1 MKHYLSAVLGFAIW
15 GTFALVL
22 KPLSA
27 YAALDIL
34 IHRVIF
40 ATMSIVLVCFI
51 FRRKQT
57 FASIHYLKTMSR
69 EERAKLM
76 VNILFSAV
84 MLGFNWFSFIYV
96 MNAVSVNAT
105 SLAYLICPILT
116 TVLASLFLRERLNT
130 GQWLAVL
137 LSLISCI
144 ILAYGHFMDL
154 IYSMVIALSYAIY
167 LVLQKNRF
175 RMDKFFTLT
184 IHIVVSTILLLPIL
198 TVIDTTTAPKTITF
212 YSLVAIIAVGY
223 TIIPLFLNI
232 FALKGLD
239 SSIVGTLLYLNPII
253 SFLLAVFYYKE
264 PINTAQIVGFG
275 MIFMAVVIFN
285 IAYLYGR
292 KRTAS
297 GRDQAL
303 LSTTSVAGRIEDR

>member
-40 ATMSIVLVCFI
+40 ATISIVLVCFI

-57 FASIHYLKTMSR
+57 FASIHYLKTISR

-198 TVIDTTTAPKTITF
+198 TVIDTTVPKTITF
-212 YSLVAIIAVGY
+212 YSLVAVIAVGY

-264 PINTAQIVGFG
+264 PINTVQIVGFG

-292 KRTAS
+292 KRNTS

-303 LSTTSVAGRIEDR
+303 LSATSAAERIGDR

>member
-40 ATMSIVLVCFI
+40 AAIAIILVCFT

-57 FASIHYLKTMSR
+57 FASIHYLKTTSKK
-69 EERAKLM
+69 ERMKLT

-84 MLGFNWFSFIYV
+84 MLGLNWFLFIYV

-105 SLAYLICPILT
+105 SLAYLICPVLT
-116 TVLASLFLRERLNT
+116 TVLASLFLHEKLNN
-130 GQWLAVL
+130 GQWFAVL

-154 IYSMVIALSYAIY
+154 VYSMVIALSYAIY
-167 LVLQKNRF
+167 LVLQKNTF
-175 RMDKFFTLT
+175 KMDKFFTLT

-198 TVIDTTTAPKTITF
+198 TIIDITVPKTIAF
-212 YSLVAIIAVGY
+212 YSFVAIIAVVY

-253 SFLLAVFYYKE
+253 SFLLAVLYYKE
-264 PINTAQIVGFG
+264 PINTVQIIAFA

-285 IAYLYGR
+285 IAYLYR
-292 KRTAS
+292 RRRNTVLKY
-297 GRDQAL
+297 
-303 LSTTSVAGRIEDR
+303 IENKL

>member
-1 MKHYLSAVLGFAIW
+1 MKHYLSAVLGFTIW

-27 YAALDIL
+27 YAALDVL

-40 ATMSIVLVCFI
+40 ATISIILVCLI

-57 FASIHYLKTMSR
+57 FASIHYLKTISK
-69 EERAKLM
+69 EERVKLI

-84 MLGFNWFSFIYV
+84 MLGFNWFSFMYV

-116 TVLASLFLRERLNT
+116 TVLASLFLHEKLNM
-130 GQWLAVL
+130 GQWSAVL

-154 IYSMVIALSYAIY
+154 IYSIVIALSYAIY
-167 LVLQKNRF
+167 LVLQKNTF
-175 RMDKFFTLT
+175 QMDKFFTLT
-184 IHIVVSTILLLPIL
+184 IHIIVSTILLLPTL
-198 TVIDTTTAPKTITF
+198 AVIDTTVPKTIAF
-212 YSLVAIIAVGY
+212 YGFVAIIAVGY

-253 SFLLAVFYYKE
+253 SFLLAVLYYKE
-264 PINTAQIVGFG
+264 PINTVQIVGFG

-292 KRTAS
+292 KKNISR
-297 GRDQAL
+297 RHQAL
-303 LSTTSVAGRIEDR
+303 LSATSTAERIDDR

>member
-40 ATMSIVLVCFI
+40 AAISIAFVCFM

-57 FASIHYLKTMSR
+57 FASIHYVKTISPK
-69 EERAKLM
+69 ERVKLLINM
-76 VNILFSAV
+76 FFSAI
-84 MLGFNWFSFIYV
+84 MLGLNWFSFIYV

-116 TVLASLFLRERLNT
+116 TVLASLFLREKLNI
-130 GQWLAVL
+130 GQWFAVL
-137 LSLISCI
+137 LSLISCL

-167 LVLQKNRF
+167 LVLQKNTF
-175 RMDKFFTLT
+175 QMDKFFTLT
-184 IHIVVSTILLLPIL
+184 IHIVVSTFLLLPIL
-198 TVIDTTTAPKTITF
+198 TVIDTTVPKTMTF
-212 YSLVAIIAVGY
+212 YGLVAIIAVGY

-253 SFLLAVFYYKE
+253 SFLLAILYYKE
-264 PINTAQIVGFG
+264 PINTVQLIAFG
-275 MIFMAVVIFN
+275 MIFTAVVIFN

-292 KRTAS
+292 KRNM
-297 GRDQAL
+297 AL
-303 LSTTSVAGRIEDR
+303 K

>member
-40 ATMSIVLVCFI
+40 AAVSIAFVCFM

-57 FASIHYLKTMSR
+57 FASIHYVKTISPK
-69 EERAKLM
+69 ERVKLLINM
-76 VNILFSAV
+76 FFSAI
-84 MLGFNWFSFIYV
+84 MLGLNWFSFIYV

-116 TVLASLFLRERLNT
+116 TVLASLFLREKLNI
-130 GQWLAVL
+130 GQWFAVL
-137 LSLISCI
+137 LSLISCL

-154 IYSMVIALSYAIY
+154 IYSIVIALSYAIY
-167 LVLQKNRF
+167 LVLQKNTF
-175 RMDKFFTLT
+175 QMDKFFTLT
-184 IHIVVSTILLLPIL
+184 IHIVVSTFLLLPIL
-198 TVIDTTTAPKTITF
+198 TVIDTTVPKTMTF
-212 YSLVAIIAVGY
+212 YGLVAIIAVGY

-253 SFLLAVFYYKE
+253 SFLLAILYYKE
-264 PINTAQIVGFG
+264 PINTVQLIAFG
-275 MIFMAVVIFN
+275 MIFTAVVIFN

-292 KRTAS
+292 KRNM
-297 GRDQAL
+297 AL
-303 LSTTSVAGRIEDR
+303 K

>member
-1 MKHYLSAVLGFAIW
+1 MKYYLSAISGFAIW

-40 ATMSIVLVCFI
+40 AAVSILLACFI

-57 FASIHYLKTMSR
+57 LASIHYLKTITKT
-69 EERAKLM
+69 ERTRLT
-76 VNILFSAV
+76 VNILLSAV
-84 MLGFNWFSFIYV
+84 VLGLNWFLFIYV

-116 TVLASLFLRERLNT
+116 TVLASLFLHEKLNK
-130 GQWLAVL
+130 GQWFAVL
-137 LSLISCI
+137 LSLTSCI

-154 IYSMVIALSYAIY
+154 VYSMVIALSYAIY
-167 LVLQKNRF
+167 LVLQKNTF
-175 RMDKFFTLT
+175 QLDKFFTLT

-198 TVIDTTTAPKTITF
+198 TVVDATVPKTVTF
-212 YSLVAIIAVGY
+212 YGFITIIAVGY

-253 SFLLAVFYYKE
+253 SFLLAVLYYKE
-264 PINTAQIVGFG
+264 PINAAQVIGFG
-275 MIFMAVVIFN
+275 MIFIAVIIFN
-285 IAYLYGR
+285 VAYLYGR
-292 KRTAS
+292 KRNP
-297 GRDQAL
+297 AL
-303 LSTTSVAGRIEDR
+303 TYAEQEVDG

>member
-1 MKHYLSAVLGFAIW
+1 MKYYLSAVLGFAIW

-40 ATMSIVLVCFI
+40 ASISIVLACFI

-57 FASIHYLKTMSR
+57 FASIHYLRTTSR
-69 EERAKLM
+69 EERMKLT

-84 MLGFNWFSFIYV
+84 MLALNWFLFIYV
-96 MNAVSVNAT
+96 MNTVSVNAT
-105 SLAYLICPILT
+105 SLAYLICPILA
-116 TVLASLFLRERLNT
+116 TVLASLFLHEKLNK
-130 GQWLAVL
+130 GQWFAVL

-144 ILAYGHFMDL
+144 ILAYGHFIDL
-154 IYSMVIALSYAIY
+154 VYSMVIAVSYAIY
-167 LVLQKNRF
+167 LVLQKNTF
-175 RMDKFFTLT
+175 TMDKFFTLT
-184 IHIVVSTILLLPIL
+184 LHIVVSTILLLPIL
-198 TVIDTTTAPKTITF
+198 TVIDTTVPKTITF

-239 SSIVGTLLYLNPII
+239 SSVVGTLLYLNPII
-253 SFLLAVFYYKE
+253 SFLLAVLYYKE
-264 PINTAQIVGFG
+264 PINTVQIIAFG
-275 MIFMAVVIFN
+275 MIFTAVVIFN
-285 IAYLYGR
+285 VAYLYGR
-292 KRTAS
+292 KRK
-297 GRDQAL
+297 L
-303 LSTTSVAGRIEDR
+303 LYRLNREQI

>member
-40 ATMSIVLVCFI
+40 ATISIVLVCFI

-57 FASIHYLKTMSR
+57 FASIRYLKTISKK
-69 EERAKLM
+69 ERVKLM
-76 VNILFSAV
+76 ANILFSAV

-116 TVLASLFLRERLNT
+116 TVLASLFLHEKLNM

-154 IYSMVIALSYAIY
+154 IYSMVIALSYAVY
-167 LVLQKNRF
+167 LVLQKNTF
-175 RMDKFFTLT
+175 QMDKFFTLT

-198 TVIDTTTAPKTITF
+198 TVIDTTVPKTITF

-253 SFLLAVFYYKE
+253 SFLLAVLYYKE
-264 PINTAQIVGFG
+264 PINTVQIVGFG
-275 MIFMAVVIFN
+275 MIFIAVVIFN

-292 KRTAS
+292 KKNISR
-297 GRDQAL
+297 RHQAL
-303 LSTTSVAGRIEDR
+303 LSATSTAERIDDR

>member
-27 YAALDIL
+27 YAALDVL

-40 ATMSIVLVCFI
+40 ASISIVVVCFV

-57 FASIHYLKTMSR
+57 FASIHYLKTTSR
-69 EERAKLM
+69 KERMKLM
-76 VNILFSAV
+76 VNILLSAI

-116 TVLASLFLRERLNT
+116 TVLASLFLHEKLNI
-130 GQWLAVL
+130 GQWFAVL

-154 IYSMVIALSYAIY
+154 MYSMVIALSYAIY
-167 LVLQKNRF
+167 LVLQKNTF
-175 RMDKFFTLT
+175 QLDKFFTLT
-184 IHIVVSTILLLPIL
+184 IHIVVSTILLLPTL
-198 TVIDTTTAPKTITF
+198 TLIDNAVPKTMTF
-212 YSLVAIIAVGY
+212 YGLVAIIAVGY

-253 SFLLAVFYYKE
+253 SFLLAVCYYKE
-264 PINTAQIVGFG
+264 PINTVQIAAFG

-292 KRTAS
+292 KRN
-297 GRDQAL
+297 
-303 LSTTSVAGRIEDR
+303 TTLKYADNKF

>member
-40 ATMSIVLVCFI
+40 ATISIVLVCFI

-57 FASIHYLKTMSR
+57 FASIRYLKTISKK
-69 EERAKLM
+69 ERVKLM
-76 VNILFSAV
+76 TNILFSAV

-116 TVLASLFLRERLNT
+116 TVLASLFLHEKLNM

-154 IYSMVIALSYAIY
+154 IYSMVIALSYAVY
-167 LVLQKNRF
+167 LVLQKNTF
-175 RMDKFFTLT
+175 QMDKFFTLT

-198 TVIDTTTAPKTITF
+198 TVIDTTVPKTITF

-253 SFLLAVFYYKE
+253 SFLLAVLYYKE
-264 PINTAQIVGFG
+264 PINTVQIVGFG
-275 MIFMAVVIFN
+275 MIFIAVVIFN

-292 KRTAS
+292 KKNISR
-297 GRDQAL
+297 RHQAL
-303 LSTTSVAGRIEDR
+303 LSATSTAERIDDR

>member
-1 MKHYLSAVLGFAIW
+1 MKYYLSAVLGFAIW
-15 GTFALVL
+15 GTFAWVL

-34 IHRVIF
+34 VYRVIF
-40 ATMSIVLVCFI
+40 AAISIALACMI

-57 FASIHYLKTMSR
+57 FASFHYLRTTSR
-69 EERAKLM
+69 KERMKLI
-76 VNILFSAV
+76 VNMLFSAL
-84 MLGFNWFSFIYV
+84 MLGLNWFSFIYV

-116 TVLASLFLRERLNT
+116 TVLASLFLHEKLNK
-130 GQWLAVL
+130 GQWFAVL
-137 LSLISCI
+137 LSLVSCI

-167 LVLQKNRF
+167 LVLQKNTF
-175 RMDKFFTLT
+175 KIDKFFTLT
-184 IHIVVSTILLLPIL
+184 IHILVSAIFLLPIL
-198 TVIDTTTAPKTITF
+198 TLINPAAPKSITF
-212 YSLVAIIAVGY
+212 YSFIAIIAIGY

-253 SFLLAVFYYKE
+253 SFLLAVLYYKE
-264 PINTAQIVGFG
+264 AINTVQIAAFG
-275 MIFMAVVIFN
+275 MIFLAVIIFN
-285 IAYLYGR
+285 IAYLQER
-292 KRTAS
+292 KGGGKRGHVLPTLNN
-297 GRDQAL
+297 DNQPP
-303 LSTTSVAGRIEDR
+303 IP

>member
-40 ATMSIVLVCFI
+40 AAVSIAFVCFM

-57 FASIHYLKTMSR
+57 FASIHYVKTISPK
-69 EERAKLM
+69 ERVKLLINM
-76 VNILFSAV
+76 FFSAI
-84 MLGFNWFSFIYV
+84 MLGLNWFSFIYV

-116 TVLASLFLRERLNT
+116 TVLASLFLREKLNI
-130 GQWLAVL
+130 GQWFAVL
-137 LSLISCI
+137 LSLISCL

-167 LVLQKNRF
+167 LVLQKNTF
-175 RMDKFFTLT
+175 QMDKFFTLT
-184 IHIVVSTILLLPIL
+184 IHIVVSTFLLLPIL
-198 TVIDTTTAPKTITF
+198 TVIDTTVPKTMTF
-212 YSLVAIIAVGY
+212 YGLVAIIAVGY

-253 SFLLAVFYYKE
+253 SFLLAILYYKE
-264 PINTAQIVGFG
+264 PINTVQLIAFG
-275 MIFMAVVIFN
+275 MIFTAVVIFN

-292 KRTAS
+292 KRNM
-297 GRDQAL
+297 AL
-303 LSTTSVAGRIEDR
+303 K

>member
-40 ATMSIVLVCFI
+40 AAISIAFVCFM

-57 FASIHYLKTMSR
+57 FGSIHYFKTISPK
-69 EERAKLM
+69 ERVKLLINM
-76 VNILFSAV
+76 FFSAI
-84 MLGFNWFSFIYV
+84 MLGLNWFSFIYV

-116 TVLASLFLRERLNT
+116 TVLASLFLREKLNI
-130 GQWLAVL
+130 GQWFAVL
-137 LSLISCI
+137 LSLISCLI
-144 ILAYGHFMDL
+144 IAYGHFMDL
-154 IYSMVIALSYAIY
+154 IYSIVIALSYAIY
-167 LVLQKNRF
+167 LVLQKNTF
-175 RMDKFFTLT
+175 QMDKFFTLT
-184 IHIVVSTILLLPIL
+184 IHIVVSTFLLLPIL
-198 TVIDTTTAPKTITF
+198 TVIDTTVPKTMTF
-212 YSLVAIIAVGY
+212 YGLVAIIAVGY

-253 SFLLAVFYYKE
+253 SFLLAILYYKE
-264 PINTAQIVGFG
+264 PINTVQLIAFG
-275 MIFMAVVIFN
+275 MIFTAVVIFN

-292 KRTAS
+292 KRNM
-297 GRDQAL
+297 AL
-303 LSTTSVAGRIEDR
+303 K

>member
-22 KPLSA
+22 KPLSS

-40 ATMSIVLVCFI
+40 ATISIVLVCFI

-57 FASIHYLKTMSR
+57 FASIHYLKTISR
-69 EERAKLM
+69 GERTKLM

-144 ILAYGHFMDL
+144 ILAYGHFIDL

-167 LVLQKNRF
+167 LVLQKNTF

-198 TVIDTTTAPKTITF
+198 TVIDTTVPKTITF

-264 PINTAQIVGFG
+264 PINTVQIVGFG

-303 LSTTSVAGRIEDR
+303 LSTTSVAERIEDR

>member
-40 ATMSIVLVCFI
+40 AAISIAFVCFM

-57 FASIHYLKTMSR
+57 FASIHYVKTISPK
-69 EERAKLM
+69 ERVKLLINM
-76 VNILFSAV
+76 FFSAI
-84 MLGFNWFSFIYV
+84 MLGLNWFSFIYV

-116 TVLASLFLRERLNT
+116 TVLASLFLREKLNI
-130 GQWLAVL
+130 GQWFAVL
-137 LSLISCI
+137 LSLISCL

-167 LVLQKNRF
+167 LVLQKNTF
-175 RMDKFFTLT
+175 QMDKFFTLT
-184 IHIVVSTILLLPIL
+184 IHIVVSTFLLLPIL
-198 TVIDTTTAPKTITF
+198 TVIDTTVLKTMTF
-212 YSLVAIIAVGY
+212 YGLVAIIAVGY

-253 SFLLAVFYYKE
+253 SFLLAILYYKE
-264 PINTAQIVGFG
+264 PINTVQLIAFG
-275 MIFMAVVIFN
+275 MIFTAVVIFN

-292 KRTAS
+292 KRNM
-297 GRDQAL
+297 AL
-303 LSTTSVAGRIEDR
+303 K

>member
-1 MKHYLSAVLGFAIW
+1 MKYYLSAISGFAIW

-40 ATMSIVLVCFI
+40 AAVSILLACFI

-57 FASIHYLKTMSR
+57 LTSIRYLKTITKT
-69 EERAKLM
+69 ERTKLT
-76 VNILFSAV
+76 VNILLSAV
-84 MLGFNWFSFIYV
+84 VLGLNWFLFIYV

-116 TVLASLFLRERLNT
+116 TVLASLFLHEKLNK
-130 GQWLAVL
+130 GQWFAVL
-137 LSLISCI
+137 LSLTSCI

-154 IYSMVIALSYAIY
+154 VYSMVIALSYAIY
-167 LVLQKNRF
+167 LVLQKNTF
-175 RMDKFFTLT
+175 ELDKFFTLT
-184 IHIVVSTILLLPIL
+184 IHIIVSTILLLPIL
-198 TVIDTTTAPKTITF
+198 TVVDATVPKTATF
-212 YSLVAIIAVGY
+212 YGFITIIAVGY

-253 SFLLAVFYYKE
+253 SFLLAVLYYKE
-264 PINTAQIVGFG
+264 PINAAQVVAFG
-275 MIFMAVVIFN
+275 MIFIAVIIFN
-285 IAYLYGR
+285 VAYLYGR
-292 KRTAS
+292 KR
-297 GRDQAL
+297 D
-303 LSTTSVAGRIEDR
+303 SVLTYAEQEVNS

>member
-1 MKHYLSAVLGFAIW
+1 MKHYLSAVLGFTIW

-27 YAALDIL
+27 YAPLDVL

-40 ATMSIVLVCFI
+40 AAISILFVCFI

-57 FASIHYLKTMSR
+57 FASIHYLKTTPKK
-69 EERAKLM
+69 ERIKLI
-76 VNILFSAV
+76 VNVLLSAV
-84 MLGFNWFSFIYV
+84 MLGLNWFLFIYV
-96 MNAVSVNAT
+96 MNTVSVNAT

-116 TVLASLFLRERLNT
+116 TVLASIFLQEKLNM
-130 GQWLAVL
+130 GQWFAVL
-137 LSLISCI
+137 LSLISCL

-154 IYSMVIALSYAIY
+154 TYSIVIALSYAIY
-167 LVLQKNRF
+167 LVLQKNTF
-175 RMDKFFTLT
+175 QMDKFFTLT
-184 IHIVVSTILLLPIL
+184 IHIVVSTILLLPTL
-198 TVIDTTTAPKTITF
+198 SLIDTAVPKTMPF
-212 YSLVAIIAVGY
+212 YGLVAIIAIGY

-232 FALKGLD
+232 YALKGLD

-253 SFLLAVFYYKE
+253 SFLLAILYYKE
-264 PINTAQIVGFG
+264 PINTVQLIAFG

-292 KRTAS
+292 KRNIA
-297 GRDQAL
+297 
-303 LSTTSVAGRIEDR
+303 